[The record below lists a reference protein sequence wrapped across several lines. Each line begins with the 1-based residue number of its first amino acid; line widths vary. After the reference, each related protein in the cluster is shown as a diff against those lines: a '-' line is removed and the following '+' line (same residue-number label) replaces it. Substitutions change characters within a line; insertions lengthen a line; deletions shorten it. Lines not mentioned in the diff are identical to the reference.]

1 MEPCRAGL
9 WRVAAYGS
17 PAHAHGS
24 WTGGSR
30 LLGLQC
36 QAPVDSHALL
46 GPKGATSSK
55 SRAFLEMR
63 MPSLMSCSGVTHTAS
78 QRFSILRVGPR
89 RLGTLRGRMNM
100 TRPGGYML
108 MSRCR
113 RSTLR

>member
-1 MEPCRAGL
+1 MQLCGRALRAMECGSARFACPCVREQGEGHQAS
-9 WRVAAYGS
+9 RVPIQNTGQQPCAAEVAVG
-17 PAHAHGS
+17 
-24 WTGGSR
+24 
-30 LLGLQC
+30 
-36 QAPVDSHALL
+36 
-46 GPKGATSSK
+46 K

-89 RLGTLRGRMNM
+89 RLGTLSGRMNM